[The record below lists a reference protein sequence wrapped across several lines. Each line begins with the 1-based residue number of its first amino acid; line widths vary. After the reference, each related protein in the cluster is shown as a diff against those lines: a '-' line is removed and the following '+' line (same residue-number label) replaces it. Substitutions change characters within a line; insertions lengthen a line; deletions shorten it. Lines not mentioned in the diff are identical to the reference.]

1 MRSHPADALM
11 ARFGSRFGSRSGA
24 RLGARLGSRLAGR
37 CLAVVMAVLGLA
49 ACAPQPGGP
58 SAGYVAYGVTY
69 ERSVVLAVNFDF
81 DSYRIRPESYVVL
94 DNTAIAMGDP
104 RFNGY
109 FFEVNGHTD
118 VTGRFGYNVGLSQL
132 RAASVVDYL
141 SARGVPRERM
151 RPHALGPLQ
160 LYDPSPPRSPIN
172 RRVAILAVR

>member
-1 MRSHPADALM
+1 MRSRPADAPM
-11 ARFGSRFGSRSGA
+11 ACSPYWPA
-24 RLGARLGSRLAGR
+24 RLRPARLAARLLPAV
-37 CLAVVMAVLGLA
+37 LALLGLA
-49 ACAPQPGGP
+49 ACAPQPAGP
-58 SAGYVAYGVTY
+58 AYAAYGVSY

-81 DSYRIRPESYVVL
+81 DSYRIRPESYAVL

-118 VTGRFGYNVGLSQL
+118 VTGRFGYNVVLSRL

-151 RPHALGPLQ
+151 RPQGFGPLQ
-160 LYDPSPPRSPIN
+160 LYDPSRPRSAIN
-172 RRVAILAVR
+172 RRVEIVAAR